1 MGVKNPL
8 TPLYFQRAITK
19 PSVEQQVQG
28 QKVLVPVVYLAQGET
43 SGQETSGQGRCFLV
57 GGWSY
62 YFRGEICAKES
73 KNSK

>member
-43 SGQETSGQGRCFLV
+43 SGQGRCFLV